1 MGELLGS
8 GNFGVQPSIERVVSE
23 GSAGAP
29 SFAAADLEV
38 MSDAGNYVRWI
49 FSELVAPHLG
59 RRVLEIGSG
68 IGTFSTR
75 IAGDPK
81 VKHLT
86 CVEVNLGC
94 AEAAREALAAA
105 QVRVTHIVG
114 DYLSAPLP
122 KDEYDT
128 ALLINVLEHLQ
139 DDRAAVAKAHGELRA
154 GGTLVIF
161 VPAFGLLMSGL
172 DRRLGHHRRYTAGRL
187 RRLLEG
193 AGFTVTVLR
202 YYNLTGF
209 FGWLWRFR
217 IRGRTEQSRGMVRF
231 FDRAILPVQLLVER
245 AVRLPVGQSVYAVA
259 KKR

>member
-1 MGELLGS
+1 M
-8 GNFGVQPSIERVVSE
+8 SE

-38 MSDAGNYVRWI
+38 MSDAENYVRWI

-59 RRVLEIGSG
+59 RSVLEIGSG

-75 IAGDPK
+75 IAADPK
-81 VKHLT
+81 VKQLT
-86 CVEVNLGC
+86 CVEIDLSC
-94 AEAAREALAAA
+94 SATAREALAAA
-105 QVRVTHIVG
+105 DVRKPVEHIVG
-114 DYLSAPLP
+114 DYLKKPLP

-139 DDRAAVAKAHGELRA
+139 DDRAAVRKVRSELRMD
-154 GGTLVIF
+154 GTLVIF
-161 VPAFGLLMSGL
+161 VPAFGLLMSDL
-172 DRRLGHHRRYTAGRL
+172 DRRLGHYRRYTTAGL
-187 RRLLEG
+187 RKLLEG
-193 AGFTVTVLR
+193 AGFTVSTLR

-209 FGWLWRFR
+209 LGWLWRFR
-217 IRGRTEQSRGMVRF
+217 IRGSTAQSPELVRF
-231 FDRAILPVQLLVER
+231 FDRRVLPVQLLVER